1 MSTAATAISDA
12 KLAANR
18 ANAQQSTGP
27 VTAEGKAKSSLNATK
42 TGLTGRTVLL
52 PGEDFALYTA
62 HIERHLAQYDPIND
76 EERTLVQ
83 MISDTQWRLLR
94 VPEAEAGFFIVGERK
109 LGDLY
114 PNETDPERH
123 AQLMR
128 TEIRI
133 AFSKDLSNLYLQ
145 ESRLNRQLDKYKAQ
159 LEEIQER
166 RRNKLV
172 KELKIAA
179 TETQAAMYEDK
190 PPFDPAQF
198 GFEFTKAEF
207 DYWHPR
213 AKQHYQVT
221 KNWPDFHKLMK
232 EFHSTQNT
240 QKAA

>member
-1 MSTAATAISDA
+1 MSTAASAISDA

-18 ANAQQSTGP
+18 ANAQQSSGP
-27 VTAEGKAKSSLNATK
+27 VTAEGKATSSMNALK

-52 PGEDFALYTA
+52 PGEEFALYSA
-62 HIERHLAQYDPIND
+62 HIQRYLAQYDPIND

-83 MISDTQWRLLR
+83 MIADTQWRLLR

-159 LEEIQER
+159 LEQIQEN
-166 RRNKLV
+166 RRNKLA
-172 KELKIAA
+172 KELNIAMMH
-179 TETQAAMYEDK
+179 TQAAIHEGK

-207 DYWHPR
+207 DFWYPR

-221 KNWPDFHKLMK
+221 KNWPDFHKLML
-232 EFHSTQNT
+232 EFRNM

>member
-18 ANAQQSTGP
+18 VNAQQSTGP

-52 PGEDFALYTA
+52 PGEEFAAYTA
-62 HIERHLAQYDPIND
+62 HIERHLVHYDPIND

-83 MISDTQWRLLR
+83 MIADTQWRLLR

-145 ESRLNRQLDKYKAQ
+145 ESRLNRQLDKYRAQ
-159 LEEIQER
+159 LEQIQES
-166 RRNKLV
+166 RRNKLG
-172 KELKIAA
+172 KELNI
-179 TETQAAMYEDK
+179 TMMQTQAAIHEGK
-190 PPFDPAQF
+190 PPFDPAEF

-207 DYWHPR
+207 DFWYPR
-213 AKQHYQVT
+213 AVKQYQLT
-221 KNWPDFHKLMK
+221 KLWPDFRKVML
-232 EFHSTQNT
+232 EFHSA